1 METAAVIQFGDK
13 GHIEAIEQACGHI
26 FNHRADVCISR
37 EEGGKLLGGVI
48 LEGYTGVSIQAHV
61 AGFAPYWLNRDLL
74 WVMFDYPF
82 TQLGCETIFCQMRE
96 KNLDAIEFNRKLG
109 FKEVCRIDGVFP
121 DGQCVLTKLTRSECR
136 WLNITPR
143 TLTRGSGLG
152 SK

>member
-1 METAAVIQFGDK
+1 MIHFADK
-13 GHIEAIEQACGHI
+13 GHIALIEEACGHI

-37 EEGGKLLGGVI
+37 SEGGELLGGVI
-48 LEGYTGVSIQAHV
+48 LEGYTGASIQAHV
-61 AGFAPYWLNRDLL
+61 AGFGPNWLNRDLL

-82 TQLGCETIFCQMRE
+82 VQLKVETIFCQIRE
-96 KNLDAIEFNRKLG
+96 TNAAALEFNRKLG

-143 TLTRGSGLG
+143 TLTRGQGA
-152 SK
+152 K